1 MEENNNNLGK
11 KVAISVMS
19 VALLGTSG
27 YLVYDKGFKTAGK
40 EQVKLASNTE
50 EKKDDR
56 ITGGDLQSM
65 FPNLVADPA
74 KKDEKPGEKPTIN
87 LADLIGNN
95 KSPITPVTYKPDEV
109 SVEKKDPQIK
119 LSDAP
124 TPQKLDLPT
133 NMGGP
138 VVEPSKN
145 FPDSLVDPGK
155 TSGGDK
161 ELEKPKPDGD
171 KEPEK
176 PKPDG
181 DKEPEKP
188 KPDGDKEPEKP
199 KPDGDKEP
207 EKPKPDGDK
216 EPEKPKPD
224 GDKEPEK
231 PKPDGDKEPEKPK
244 PDGDKEPEKPKPPV
258 PHDQITVSPI
268 TGDILVEWYA
278 GNGEKY
284 SSVFFNE
291 YYGKEQDSNKL
302 DMLAEYSE
310 ELKDLTLISQL
321 NKESNAKTLANH
333 RLTLENLGEILAN
346 KDNHSNQSAL
356 FYLRNQ
362 MNTLKEKVTTQQELQ
377 KYLNENQKE
386 YIQFVGKLTYDKAVY
401 EEGIWLED
409 PYNPENLVYLE
420 QALSKY
426 YLVTSVLES
435 VDPKI
440 VESANQRV
448 EKIFYKLL
456 EEELKNINID
466 KPVVTSN
473 NDTKE
478 NVGTE
483 EALVT
488 SSNGEKAVKEDNKVE
503 IEASEIA
510 SEKDKKDQLIESEKS
525 NIENKEKIEHK
536 NKDSNTVD
544 QMKPEKSE
552 KEKRIDQAI
561 EQIETYL
568 NSENPQYEKTLILVN
583 ESIADA
589 NNQQKEKLD
598 QQFSMAVEGLQGQIN
613 APTTSVEVA
622 LNKANLLANT
632 AKVEKSV
639 QDEAKKL
646 LMPLMFERKAIEAA
660 NMGEYYTAVLNI
672 ANAIRTKH
680 PLERSREEMVNY
692 SNKLWVKTENEWNEM
707 NGTTGWQNKVEKT
720 VLPSYTL
727 LAQLKD
733 IDKTIGQI
741 NGMGMIDSAS
751 RKMEGIQLIQIASAK
766 ANEPGKLFDALHYF
780 GQASNRGVDD
790 EKGFTKVANEVLYA
804 AEQAEKSNYLSA
816 LEIYQ
821 ILYKTP
827 GIELT
832 GMKDKAKAAIEYLSA
847 FDAANKRANHV
858 STIEDLASVI
868 ELTHQSIMLGYQQEP
883 VNKFMKAVS
892 EEMLETGEKY
902 LKKNDSNNAYK
913 CFEFL
918 TRPIY
923 SATIDGELRQK
934 AMKQLNEIKA
944 INVQK

>member
-161 ELEKPKPDGD
+161 EL
-171 KEPEK
+171 
-176 PKPDG
+176 
-181 DKEPEKP
+181 EKP

>member
-133 NMGGP
+133 NMVGP
-138 VVEPSKN
+138 VAEPSKN
-145 FPDSLVDPGK
+145 LLDNLVDQGK
-155 TSGGDK
+155 TPGDGKTAGGGETPGDGKMPSGEK
-161 ELEKPKPDGD
+161 EPEKQPKPGDD

-176 PKPDG
+176 PKPGD

-188 KPDGDKEPEKP
+188 KPGDDKEPEKP
-199 KPDGDKEP
+199 KPGDDKEP
-207 EKPKPDGDK
+207 EKPKPGDDK
-216 EPEKPKPD
+216 EPEKPKP
-224 GDKEPEK
+224 GD
-231 PKPDGDKEPEKPK
+231 
-244 PDGDKEPEKPKPPV
+244 DKEPEKPKPPV
-258 PHDQITVSPI
+258 PHDQIIVSPI

-333 RLTLENLGEILAN
+333 RLTLDNLGGILAN
-346 KDNHSNQSAL
+346 KKNYSNQSEL

-377 KYLNENQKE
+377 KYLNEKQKE
-386 YIQFVGKLTYDKAVY
+386 YIQFVGKLIYDKAVY
-401 EEGIWLED
+401 EEGLWLED

-440 VESANQRV
+440 VEAANQRV

-483 EALVT
+483 EELVT

-503 IEASEIA
+503 IEASEID
-510 SEKDKKDQLIESEKS
+510 SEKDRKDQLIESEKR

-536 NKDSNTVD
+536 NKDSKDTVD

-568 NSENPQYEKTLILVN
+568 NSENPQYEKTLKLVN

-598 QQFSMAVEGLQGQIN
+598 QQFSMAVEGLQGQIK

-632 AKVEKSV
+632 ARVEKSV

-692 SNKLWVKTENEWNEM
+692 ANKLWVKTENEWNEM

-741 NGMGMIDSAS
+741 NGMSMIDSAS

-790 EKGFTKVANEVLYA
+790 EKGFTKVANEVLYE

-868 ELTHQSIMLGYQQEP
+868 ELTHQSMMLGYQQEP

-892 EEMLETGEKY
+892 EEMLDTGEEY

-934 AMKQLNEIKA
+934 AMKQLDEIKA
-944 INVQK
+944 MNVKNN

>member
-161 ELEKPKPDGD
+161 EL
-171 KEPEK
+171 EK

-536 NKDSNTVD
+536 NKDSKDTVD

>member
-133 NMGGP
+133 NMVGP
-138 VVEPSKN
+138 VAEPSKKSLDN
-145 FPDSLVDPGK
+145 LVDQGK
-155 TSGGDK
+155 TPGDGKTAGGGETPGDGKMPSGEKEPEKQPKPGDDK
-161 ELEKPKPDGD
+161 EPEKQPKPGDD

-176 PKPDG
+176 PKPGD

-188 KPDGDKEPEKP
+188 KPGDDKEPEKP
-199 KPDGDKEP
+199 KPGDDKEP
-207 EKPKPDGDK
+207 EKPKPGD
-216 EPEKPKPD
+216 
-224 GDKEPEK
+224 
-231 PKPDGDKEPEKPK
+231 
-244 PDGDKEPEKPKPPV
+244 DKEPEKPKPPV
-258 PHDQITVSPI
+258 PHDQIIVSPI

-291 YYGKEQDSNKL
+291 YYGKKQDSNKL

-333 RLTLENLGEILAN
+333 RLTLDNLGEILAN
-346 KDNHSNQSAL
+346 KKNYLNQSEL

-377 KYLNENQKE
+377 KYLNEKQKE
-386 YIQFVGKLTYDKAVY
+386 YVQFVGKLIFDKAVY
-401 EEGIWLED
+401 EEGLWLED

-440 VESANQRV
+440 VEAANQHV

-473 NDTKE
+473 NGTKE

-483 EALVT
+483 EELVT

-536 NKDSNTVD
+536 NKDSKDTVD

-568 NSENPQYEKTLILVN
+568 NSENPQYEKTLKLVN

-598 QQFSMAVEGLQGQIN
+598 QQFSVAVEGLQGQIK

-632 AKVEKSV
+632 AGVEKSV

-692 SNKLWVKTENEWNEM
+692 ANKLWVKTENEWNEM

-741 NGMGMIDSAS
+741 NGMSMIDSAS

-780 GQASNRGVDD
+780 GQASNRGVNDV
-790 EKGFTKVANEVLYA
+790 KGFTKVVNEVLYE

-858 STIEDLASVI
+858 NTIEDLASVI
-868 ELTHQSIMLGYQQEP
+868 ELTHQSMMLGYQQEP

-892 EEMLETGEKY
+892 EEMLDTGEEY

-934 AMKQLNEIKA
+934 AMKQLDEIKA

>member
-161 ELEKPKPDGD
+161 EL
-171 KEPEK
+171 EK